1 MASAGFLLGKEESVC
16 LLPPIIKTDETTK
29 TAATVRILASV
40 KWMEIRGTDVH
51 FHESSPNNHIHILRN
66 SVSYCFGPFVFIQC
80 PLKFPVAHLIT
91 CPLPQ
96 KTHTCEAFLKACWC
110 QIYFQDSSQVH
121 KSYMLIWVNLWI
133 NVSGFK
139 CCLCRPDL
147 HLTRMYTCWY
157 RLKEGVMGQ
166 WTSLEQRC

>member
-66 SVSYCFGPFVFIQC
+66 SVSYCSSPFVFIQC

-91 CPLPQ
+91 YPPRYPKRPTHVRPFSSLADARFISKTLPRFINF
-96 KTHTCEAFLKACWC
+96 TC
-110 QIYFQDSSQVH
+110 
-121 KSYMLIWVNLWI
+121 
-133 NVSGFK
+133 
-139 CCLCRPDL
+139 
-147 HLTRMYTCWY
+147 
-157 RLKEGVMGQ
+157 
-166 WTSLEQRC
+166 